1 MDNVTNSIGILSG
14 RKVMLVEDDVF
25 LSDLIAKK
33 LSKQGTKLLHAANG
47 EDAIRLLQNEDVP
60 DIILLDIILPGVN
73 GFEVLGKI
81 KQDGKTKAIPVIILS
96 NLDQQSDLDRGKE
109 LGAVKFLIKAT
120 VTLDEIVK
128 EAESVLAM
136 QKKQ

>member
-136 QKKQ
+136 QKK

>member
-1 MDNVTNSIGILSG
+1 MDNVINHVSVLSG

-136 QKKQ
+136 QKK

>member
-1 MDNVTNSIGILSG
+1 MEDVTNHVGVLSG
-14 RKVMLVEDDVF
+14 RKVMLVEDDVY

-81 KQDGKTKAIPVIILS
+81 KQDGKTRAIPVIILS
-96 NLDQQSDLDRGKE
+96 NLDQQSDLDKGKE

-136 QKKQ
+136 QKK

>member
-1 MDNVTNSIGILSG
+1 
-14 RKVMLVEDDVF
+14 MLVEDDVF